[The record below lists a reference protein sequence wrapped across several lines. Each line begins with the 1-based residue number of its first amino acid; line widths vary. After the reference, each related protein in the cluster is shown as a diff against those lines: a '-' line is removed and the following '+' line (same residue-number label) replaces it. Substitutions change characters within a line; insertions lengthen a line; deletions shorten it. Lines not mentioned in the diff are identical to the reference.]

1 MAIYIDIGLSAILL
15 LSLIIGLIKG
25 FAKQFTKGFCGL
37 IGFVGAAALTLLI
50 VPALHKAGTLNGFAN
65 AAAGWFKDEA
75 FTTSVSG
82 AEELASVMSGGVLK
96 ILSGLA
102 PRMWLSMES
111 MQLSTLGALFGD
123 ICARFIVGFVIWL
136 ILLLLIKFAFFGVKK
151 LLDKLAQLPVLHTL
165 DRVFGAIWSFGI
177 SLIFIFLII
186 SAVEIVIVKW
196 VPGAQPELQNLV
208 SNSSVYQILHNLN
221 LLGGYIGQLVG
232 VDLSTLSPII

>member
-82 AEELASVMSGGVLK
+82 AEELAAVMSGGVLK
-96 ILSGLA
+96 ILSGLS
-102 PRMWLSMES
+102 PRMWLSKERMK
-111 MQLSTLGALFGD
+111 LST
-123 ICARFIVGFVIWL
+123 
-136 ILLLLIKFAFFGVKK
+136 
-151 LLDKLAQLPVLHTL
+151 
-165 DRVFGAIWSFGI
+165 
-177 SLIFIFLII
+177 
-186 SAVEIVIVKW
+186 
-196 VPGAQPELQNLV
+196 
-208 SNSSVYQILHNLN
+208 
-221 LLGGYIGQLVG
+221 
-232 VDLSTLSPII
+232 